1 MAPAWHAGVSFK
13 LEEGYMEEEEGA
25 LAEAVAAEATEQEVQ
40 EEETTGVSMRYILDF
55 GTQPMARQMLM
66 SSRFLHGELPIRL
79 AHRIIELNALPEE
92 LSQNLHVERVKA
104 WYAESFHDLRVLPLV
119 KEEADVVRFTELLR
133 RLYARHGPVVPAV
146 AKGVEEYKRQALQAG
161 RSESGLQADLD
172 PFLDRFFL
180 SRIALRFLVGH
191 HIALYEQSVKPEG
204 QRRMDRIGM
213 IHTKCSPLQVVS
225 DAVDDAREVCI
236 RTRGDAPDVNVI
248 GSPALTF
255 PYVPSHLHQMVF
267 ELVKNSLR
275 AVAERYDKLDR
286 SPPDINV
293 VVAQGREDIAI
304 KARGARPS
312 PAAARKDA
320 GQEQLQQP
328 RQQWW

>member
-1 MAPAWHAGVSFK
+1 
-13 LEEGYMEEEEGA
+13 
-25 LAEAVAAEATEQEVQ
+25 
-40 EEETTGVSMRYILDF
+40 
-55 GTQPMARQMLM
+55 MARQMLM

-104 WYAESFHDLRVLPLV
+104 WYAESFHDLRALPLV

-213 IHTKCSPLQVVS
+213 IHTKCSPLQVS
-225 DAVDDAREVCI
+225 
-236 RTRGDAPDVNVI
+236 
-248 GSPALTF
+248 
-255 PYVPSHLHQMVF
+255 
-267 ELVKNSLR
+267 
-275 AVAERYDKLDR
+275 
-286 SPPDINV
+286 
-293 VVAQGREDIAI
+293 
-304 KARGARPS
+304 
-312 PAAARKDA
+312 A
-320 GQEQLQQP
+320 GQGEAGWAAGGLQQE
-328 RQQWW
+328 